1 MRRRYR
7 AFLSYS
13 HRDARFAQWLHRS
26 LERWK
31 IAPDLVGRATEA
43 GDVPRTLRPIFRDRD
58 DFAGG
63 ASLKSA
69 TEAALKE
76 SDFLVVICSPN
87 AARSRYV
94 DAEVRFFKQLG
105 RAHRVIPVILSG
117 EPDSDDDECFPPGIK
132 YDLDEEGEPTGKPA
146 EPIAPDARDEGD
158 GRHRAAAKVVA
169 GLLGL
174 SFDEIAKREEKSQ
187 RLRLRMIAAVA
198 GAMACLTV
206 AAGYLA
212 WLANERR
219 IEAEAN
225 YSAAKSAASGLFESV
240 AKDLSEAAGVPLS
253 ISRKILQRAEAIYA
267 ELETR
272 APDDLEVLGSNA
284 RTLSIFANSFRDRV
298 DWETSARV
306 ADRAEKKFTR
316 LIQSGDQSQNWIALR
331 AAIRMTKLTALH
343 QMGRD
348 EAEIKALRQEA
359 RDDIE
364 RARKSDPDDMQ
375 STAIAAAA
383 SLQDALLYADANDPG
398 AGADRLQEGINLALS
413 SDDLI
418 RPDGRSTP
426 VALFLLL
433 GLVNQADLFEKANRL
448 EDAIRAQTELV
459 GVYERMLGDTP
470 KPADM
475 RLKMAEAFFQIE
487 RLAKLNGDIPV
498 AQRSARFG
506 RFASYAL
513 APWREDA
520 KGVLL
525 QKAAAA
531 LNYGE
536 QTLAADNK
544 DIARTWF
551 QGCAAMYERLLEN
564 DAADQSVGY
573 QMIRC
578 LDKIERTHAPASP
591 ERFDALKA
599 SRHETERLANRF
611 SGLRVFVGFVD
622 GRLGGQHESAGEFAA
637 AAKAYE
643 SAGDI
648 IVRELSRRRDAFVVN
663 SAGQS
668 YVSMG
673 HNLLRSGDRPGARGA
688 YERALEIYEDAGSD
702 TDAYLPETTDILE
715 RLGEVAPEGTPYYRR
730 IEDLLQSSA
739 DLSEDL
745 RDRLKRAREAI
756 GSGDAR

>member
-13 HRDARFAQWLHRS
+13 HKDAGFARWLHRS

-31 IAPDLVGRATEA
+31 IAPDLVGKATDA

-69 TEAALKE
+69 TEAALEE

-87 AARSRYV
+87 AAASKYV
-94 DAEVRFFKQLG
+94 DAEVRFFKQLK
-105 RAHRVIPVILSG
+105 RAHRIIPVILSG
-117 EPDSDDDECFPPGIK
+117 EPDSSENECFPPSIK
-132 YDLDEEGEPTGKPA
+132 YDLDGDGELSDVPA

-174 SFDEIAKREEKSQ
+174 SFDEIAKREEKAQ

-225 YSAAKSAASGLFESV
+225 YAAAKSAAGGLFESV
-240 AKDLSEAAGVPLS
+240 AKDLSEVGEVPLA
-253 ISRKILQRAEAIYA
+253 IHRKILQRAEAIYT

-272 APDDLEVLGSNA
+272 APNDLDVVGSNA

-298 DWETSARV
+298 DWETSAAV
-306 ADRAEKKFTR
+306 ADRAEKMFTR
-316 LIQSGDQSQNWIALR
+316 LVESGDQAENWIALR

-348 EAEIKALRQEA
+348 EKEIKALRQAA
-359 RDDIE
+359 RSDIE
-364 RARKSDPDDMQ
+364 LARKLHPDDMQ
-375 STAIAAAA
+375 STAIVAAA
-383 SLQDALLYADANDPG
+383 SLQDAFLYADANDPG
-398 AGADRLQEGINLALS
+398 AGADRLQEGIDLALS
-413 SDDLI
+413 SDDLV

-433 GLVNQADLFEKANRL
+433 GLANQADLFEKAGRL
-448 EDAIRAQTELV
+448 EDAIRAQTERV
-459 GVYERMLGDTP
+459 GVYERMLDEAP
-470 KPADM
+470 NPADM

-487 RLAKLNGDIPV
+487 RLAKLNGDILA
-498 AQRSARFG
+498 AQRGARFG
-506 RFASYAL
+506 HFAAYAL

-520 KGVLL
+520 NGVLL

-531 LNYGE
+531 LKYGE
-536 QTLAADNK
+536 QTLATDNK

-551 QGCAAMYERLLEN
+551 QGCAAMYERVLEN
-564 DAADQSVGY
+564 DAADQSAGY

-578 LDKIERTHAPASP
+578 LDKVERTHAPASP
-591 ERFDALKA
+591 ERFDALMA
-599 SRHETERLANRF
+599 SRHETERVAKRF
-611 SGLRVFVGFVD
+611 AGLGVFVGFVD
-622 GRLGGQHESAGEFAA
+622 GRLGEQYESANEFAA

-648 IVRELSRRRDAFVVN
+648 IARELPRRSDAFVVN

-673 HNLLRSGDRPGARGA
+673 HNLLRSGDRSGARGA
-688 YERALEIYEDAGSD
+688 YERALRIYEDAGSGTND
-702 TDAYLPETTDILE
+702 FLSETTDILE
-715 RLGEVAPEGTPYYRR
+715 RLGEVAQEGEPYFRR
-730 IEDLLQSSA
+730 IEELLQSHA
-739 DLSEDL
+739 DLSEAL
-745 RDRLKRAREAI
+745 RDRLKRARDAI
-756 GSGDAR
+756 AARGAR